1 MTRLAGLNPED
12 MNAAQRAVYDEIV
25 TGPRGGVH
33 GPIAQ
38 LLHCPELC
46 NHVQRIGTF
55 LRFKGQLS
63 PMHRELA
70 MSIVGRHYSS
80 QYVWVA
86 HVRHARTAKLPEDVI
101 QALIA
106 RRRPDFHGDA
116 DLECIYDVTEALL
129 KGGALE
135 QGLYDRAL
143 KRFCKEGVI
152 ELVAIAGQFSL
163 LSMVSNLFDIE
174 PRHSDTAKLPD

>member
-1 MTRLAGLNPED
+1 MTRLAALQPDEMD
-12 MNAAQRAVYDEIV
+12 AAQRAVYDEIV

-38 LLHCPELC
+38 LLHVPELC

-63 PMHRELA
+63 PAQRELA
-70 MSIVGRHYSS
+70 MSVVGRHYSS

-86 HVRHARTAKLPEDVI
+86 HVRHARTAGLAEDII

-106 RRRPDFHGDA
+106 RQRPDFRGDA
-116 DLECIYDVTEALL
+116 VLECIYDVTQALL
-129 KGGALE
+129 QGGTLE
-135 QGLYDRAL
+135 SGLYDRAL
-143 KRFCKEGVI
+143 GTFGKEKLL
-152 ELVAIAGQFSL
+152 ELIAIAGQFSL
-163 LSMVSNLFDIE
+163 LSMVTNLFDIE
-174 PRHSDTAKLPD
+174 PRHKDTALLPD